1 VLKWEVPSI
10 IYGESMSI
18 SRVHKVLDIEL
29 PTSEKIILILLADNA
44 NDESGECWPSQGYL
58 AKRAGMSRQNVNLV
72 INKLR
77 EKGYI
82 KLEHRY
88 REDGGQRANVYT
100 VIPGHVS
107 RLGGVKSDDTES
119 VSKESIQMN
128 SPHIWDVWTG
138 IAGDKAKPILGKA
151 IKDFGEFEVA
161 KAIGVVLLKK
171 PADPVPYFRA
181 VLNGG
186 KKKRGFV
193 A

>member
-1 VLKWEVPSI
+1 
-10 IYGESMSI
+10 MSI

-58 AKRAGMSRQNVNLV
+58 AKRSGMSRQNVNLV

-77 EKGYI
+77 DKGYI

-119 VSKESIQMN
+119 VSKESIQMEEPTVPL
-128 SPHIWDVWTG
+128 SIWDVWSAIG
-138 IAGDKAKPILGKA
+138 GNRSMLGKA
-151 IKDFGEFEVA
+151 IKDYGEFTVA
-161 KAIGVVLLKK
+161 SAIGAVTLKN
-171 PADPVPYFRA
+171 PAEPNHY
-181 VLNGG
+181 LMGILKNG

>member
-1 VLKWEVPSI
+1 
-10 IYGESMSI
+10 MSI

-58 AKRAGMSRQNVNLV
+58 GKRSGMTRQNVNLV
-72 INKLR
+72 IKRLA
-77 EKGYI
+77 EKEYI
-82 KLEHRY
+82 LVEHRY
-88 REDGGQRANVYT
+88 RPDGGQRANVYT
-100 VIPGHVS
+100 VIPGHCNRQAAVT
-107 RLGGVKSDDTES
+107 KEDTES

-128 SPHIWDVWTG
+128 SPHIWDVWTD
-138 IAGDKAKPILGKA
+138 IAGYKAKPILGKA

-171 PADPVPYFRA
+171 PADPIPYFRA

>member
-1 VLKWEVPSI
+1 
-10 IYGESMSI
+10 MSI

-58 AKRAGMSRQNVNLV
+58 AKRSGMSRQNVNLV

-77 EKGYI
+77 DKGYI

-107 RLGGVKSDDTES
+107 RQGGVKSDDTES

-128 SPHIWDVWTG
+128 SPHIWDVWTD
-138 IAGDKAKPILGKA
+138 IAGYKAKPILGKA

-171 PADPVPYFRA
+171 PADPIPYFRA

>member
-1 VLKWEVPSI
+1 
-10 IYGESMSI
+10 MSI

-58 AKRAGMSRQNVNLV
+58 AKRSGMSRQNVNLV
-72 INKLR
+72 INKLQ
-77 EKGYI
+77 EKGHI
-82 KLEHRY
+82 KIEHRY
-88 REDGGQRANVYT
+88 REDGGQRSNVYT
-100 VIPGHVS
+100 VIPS
-107 RLGGVKSDDTES
+107 LIIRQGGVKSADTES

-128 SPHIWDVWTG
+128 SPHIWDVWTD
-138 IAGDKAKPILGKA
+138 IAGHKAKPILGKA

>member
-1 VLKWEVPSI
+1 
-10 IYGESMSI
+10 MSI

-58 AKRAGMSRQNVNLV
+58 AKRSGMSRQNVNLV

-77 EKGYI
+77 DKGYI

-107 RLGGVKSDDTES
+107 RQGGVKSDYTES

-128 SPHIWDVWTG
+128 IPHIWDVWTD
-138 IAGDKAKPILGKA
+138 IAGDKAKPILGRA